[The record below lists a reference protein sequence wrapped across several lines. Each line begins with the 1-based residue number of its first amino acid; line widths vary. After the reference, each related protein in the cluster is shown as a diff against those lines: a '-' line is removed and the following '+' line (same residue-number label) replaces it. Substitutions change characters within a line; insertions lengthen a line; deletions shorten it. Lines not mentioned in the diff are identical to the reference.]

1 MATIQ
6 TIDLCFSYRTKYQ
19 TIHAVKDVNLKLE
32 PGKLQVIIGKSGSGK
47 STLLSLLAGLKE
59 PEHGMVLVDGVNLQ
73 RMDLDLYRRKKA
85 AVIFQSYNL
94 FPLLTVQENII
105 YPLLLNKVPK
115 EMAEKQAEKVLKQ
128 VGMNE
133 SFLKRFPAMLSGGE
147 QQRVAIA
154 RALANQTEIVL
165 ADEPTGNLDSN
176 NSARI
181 TSLLSSMAH
190 ENGCCVVIVT
200 HDLSIAEK
208 ADCVY
213 SMDGGALSVSEV
225 RR

>member
-6 TIDLCFSYRTKYQ
+6 TTDLCFSYRTKYQ
-19 TIHAVKDVNLKLE
+19 TIHAVKDVQLKLE

-59 PEHGMVLVDGVNLQ
+59 PEHGMILVDGLNLQ

-105 YPLLLNKVPK
+105 YPLLLNRIPK
-115 EMAEKQAEKVLKQ
+115 QMAEKRAEKVLNQ
-128 VGMNE
+128 VGLNE

-176 NSARI
+176 NSERI

-190 ENGCCVVIVT
+190 EKGCCVVIVT

-213 SMDGGALSVSEV
+213 SMDGGVLSEV

>member
-6 TIDLCFSYRTKYQ
+6 TIGLCFSYRTKYQ
-19 TIHAVKDVNLKLE
+19 TIHAVKDVNLKFE

-59 PEHGMVLVDGVNLQ
+59 PEHGMALVDGVNLQ

-115 EMAEKQAEKVLKQ
+115 QMAEKQAEKVLNQ

-181 TSLLSSMAH
+181 TSLLSSMAQ

-213 SMDGGALSVSEV
+213 SMDSGVLSVSEV

>member
-19 TIHAVKDVNLKLE
+19 TIHAVKDVNLKHE

>member
-1 MATIQ
+1 
-6 TIDLCFSYRTKYQ
+6 
-19 TIHAVKDVNLKLE
+19 
-32 PGKLQVIIGKSGSGK
+32 
-47 STLLSLLAGLKE
+47 
-59 PEHGMVLVDGVNLQ
+59 
-73 RMDLDLYRRKKA
+73 
-85 AVIFQSYNL
+85 
-94 FPLLTVQENII
+94 
-105 YPLLLNKVPK
+105 
-115 EMAEKQAEKVLKQ
+115 MAEKQAEKVLNQ

-190 ENGCCVVIVT
+190 ENSCCVVIVT

-213 SMDGGALSVSEV
+213 SMDLSLIHI
-225 RR
+225 